1 MNGSLGFALNVP
13 SCCWAFLS
21 WLLLYTQPDCDCAAG
36 AVTRVTAGPGQ
47 RGPGLDSVLAGTTP
61 KLLVRSSRGAHV
73 FLVPRAP
80 RWSCRRSLAGTC
92 LMFSSRKD
100 WALGF
105 GGRTAEIEVPL
116 NHAACPSRPRSKRLP
131 SWPSSP
137 APVKDA
143 ACYGLSRVP

>member
-1 MNGSLGFALNVP
+1 MVPWDLLSTFPPAAGLSFLGFCSTP
-13 SCCWAFLS
+13 SQIVAV
-21 WLLLYTQPDCDCAAG
+21 QPG
-36 AVTRVTAGPGQ
+36 QSHGSHQGPGQ
-47 RGPGLDSVLAGTTP
+47 RGPGLDSVLVGTTP

-80 RWSCRRSLAGTC
+80 RSSCRRSLAGTC

-100 WALGF
+100 WAVGF
-105 GGRTAEIEVPL
+105 GGRTSEIEVPL